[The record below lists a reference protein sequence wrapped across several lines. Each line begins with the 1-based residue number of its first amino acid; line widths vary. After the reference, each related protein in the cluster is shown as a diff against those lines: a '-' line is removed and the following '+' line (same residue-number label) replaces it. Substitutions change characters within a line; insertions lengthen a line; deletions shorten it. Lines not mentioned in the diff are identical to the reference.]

1 MSKMSKD
8 MVRGHLL
15 SMPTH
20 VVLSGRYLKVSRA
33 FPNLIYVKIGVRGR
47 RRKLGEREGFM

>member
-8 MVRGHLL
+8 IFRWHVL

-20 VVLSGRYLKVSRA
+20 VVLSGRYLKVGRA
-33 FPNLIYVKIGVRGR
+33 FPNLIYVEIGVRGK
-47 RRKLGEREGFM
+47 RRKFVEREGFM